1 VKSGRLPVGADVRCM
16 ASQANEFRTQL
27 DAFGYGNR
35 LNDDIGTKAI
45 GEAPH
50 DGNYGPPNGCSQ

>member
-1 VKSGRLPVGADVRCM
+1 M